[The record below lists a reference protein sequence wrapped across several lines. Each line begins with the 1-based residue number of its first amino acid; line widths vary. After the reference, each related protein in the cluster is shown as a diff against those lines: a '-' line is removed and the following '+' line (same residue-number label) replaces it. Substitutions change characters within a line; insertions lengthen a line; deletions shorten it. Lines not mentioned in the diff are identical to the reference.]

1 MKKYNISN
9 YIRYKEDIKKSMP
22 VDKFYDYYKRD
33 EMIVKFLP
41 LVVFGLA
48 LFSTALAYILY
59 FRILATAGATNLLLV
74 TFLIPISAILL
85 GALFLEEQLALKD
98 FTGMGLICL
107 GLVAIDGRLFGF
119 LRKKTSGKSISA
131 PLVLK

>member
-41 LVVFGLA
+41 LVENMARKFATSQQASGVLSILDLLQIGGEA
-48 LFSTALAYILY
+48 LTKA
-59 FRILATAGATNLLLV
+59 V
-74 TFLIPISAILL
+74 DK
-85 GALFLEEQLALKD
+85 LEW
-98 FTGMGLICL
+98 
-107 GLVAIDGRLFGF
+107 VP
-119 LRKKTSGKSISA
+119 GK
-131 PLVLK
+131 VLKNTGP